1 MTCRKVVLEL
11 PWWLTRRWTSCKR
24 ISKAGHAVLTI
35 FSILHGGAILDTA
48 TDSDTPT
55 TLLAFLN
62 TTTWA
67 WSTPSNLQPP
77 ASSAASYHS
86 SVMTTSGVMITA
98 FGLGSDGSPRSDVF
112 YLDMRDPTGSS
123 WSWKS
128 YWNKQML
135 GAYAGTSNTVTTGT
149 SATNGVAATNNSSA
163 PSKKG
168 ITTIVVPVIIGLL
181 LALPVIIYFIRRR
194 VRIAR
199 KRRLARHFSF
209 SSQEDNGGF
218 SSSLEQFRASRK
230 TKTLFS
236 FGRDANEKDS
246 SLITD
251 IGSGLVSILKRYS
264 GAASSVDGASSR
276 RDRSSKGSK
285 MSEKAMNWEEIDF
298 GLGQVDERRVSATS
312 RRSSFSAPAQSPRTA
327 TKTLEPLPFAMP
339 VASTAPGYDPS
350 ALFSSSHEN
359 MVGPL
364 VVTVNDAFPRVGT
377 PRHDGQM
384 PLVPELAVIPP
395 RAAAQA
401 LSTAYPT
408 MAPSPAQ
415 ADGLDWSMLQQEL
428 DAKPV
433 FRSISAT
440 STLRSHAHPRS
451 SSPTSA
457 RTVTPPSLPSLEFQ
471 RDASQTSSIT
481 LVNPKTGRRV
491 SDSLPFSQSPRS
503 VSQPL
508 AGRQLAGNL
517 GRRGSAP
524 FVGNISPFSSGSV
537 TPTGRR
543 ASTASVDPVM
553 RRTSNRSVIVTP
565 GSPMLG
571 SKRESTQSRLRVVNV
586 TDDEVAGQAL

>member
-339 VASTAPGYDPS
+339 VASTATGYDPS

-415 ADGLDWSMLQQEL
+415 ADGLDACCSRSLTPNPSSDPSPLHQHSAL
-428 DAKPV
+428 TPTRVPHPLHRHAPLLLPV
-433 FRSISAT
+433 FLRSNSSATPRKLAALPWSTPRPVVEFPIPSRSRNRLVACPSPSQGDSSPAISVDVDPLLSSAT
-440 STLRSHAHPRS
+440 SPPLRAARLPRPADVHRLHPL
-451 SSPTSA
+451 
-457 RTVTPPSLPSLEFQ
+457 TP
-471 RDASQTSSIT
+471 
-481 LVNPKTGRRV
+481 
-491 SDSLPFSQSPRS
+491 
-503 VSQPL
+503 
-508 AGRQLAGNL
+508 
-517 GRRGSAP
+517 
-524 FVGNISPFSSGSV
+524 
-537 TPTGRR
+537 
-543 ASTASVDPVM
+543 
-553 RRTSNRSVIVTP
+553 
-565 GSPMLG
+565 
-571 SKRESTQSRLRVVNV
+571 
-586 TDDEVAGQAL
+586 